1 MGIQIR
7 EHSRQGSR
15 GGRALAAALARE
27 LRGDVRADPYT
38 RHLYASDASMYAR
51 EPLLVAFPRGADDV
65 AAAIAVAGR
74 FDVPVVT
81 RGGGTSLAG
90 QTAGGRGIVLD
101 TSRHMDAIG
110 EIDTEARRVRVG
122 PGVVQEDLNRAA
134 QRLGFGFGPD
144 TSTSNRATIG
154 GMIGN
159 NSSGS
164 HSIVYGTTIDHV
176 HELDVVLAD
185 GSTATLGPDAGPG
198 HLKAGLRDILRDHAE
213 SIATAYPKHWRQAGG
228 YRLDYLAREFE
239 LAKLVTGSEGTLV
252 AITEATVGLVPLPK
266 AKLFAVGHFDSLAG
280 AIAAT
285 EDALALDAAAVE
297 MIDRTIL
304 GLSRSKLEYRALSD
318 TIEGDPAALL
328 FVTFFGDTPEEAGAQ
343 LDRLERAWARH
354 GHGYH
359 TLRASSPAE
368 QEALTK
374 VRKAGLGLLMAA
386 SEGARRPLAF
396 VEDTAVAPDRLGDYV
411 ANFKEILDRHGLTAG
426 WYGHCSVGCLHI
438 RPFVDLTEPGGIDT
452 MRSVAEEIVDLVGRF
467 DGVNSSEH
475 GDGRAR
481 SEFNRRIFGDDLYEA
496 FREVKA
502 LFDPDNRLNPGVM
515 VDAAPI
521 TEDLRDPALPP
532 PGPLE
537 TRLSFDGGMRA
548 AADRCQR
555 IGACRKT
562 GIGVM
567 CPSYMATREE
577 EHATRGRANAL
588 VKALFDPHGRLNP
601 GVMVD
606 AAPMTDD
613 LRDPALPPPGP
624 LQTRMAFPGGM
635 RAAADRCQ
643 RIGACRKTG
652 AGVMCPSYMATREE
666 QHATRGRANALVKAL
681 SEPDPKAALG
691 DERLHEI
698 LDLCLECKAC
708 KSECPLSVDMASMKA
723 EFLSHYQDAH
733 GVPLRSRL
741 FGSIRRINRLGA
753 ALAPISNLPVP
764 RALLERVAGIDR
776 RRPLP
781 RFQRETLVRWQRRR
795 SRPAAGA
802 RGELVFLADS
812 FTTFTEPGIGRAAI
826 ELLEAAGW
834 TVRLESAGCCGR
846 ASISKGLLDKAR
858 GQAEA
863 MTARL
868 APYAE
873 RGVPIVGCEPSCLLT
888 LREEH
893 LSLQP
898 GDPRAEA
905 VAGQTRLV
913 EELLVEAIDDGA
925 LTLRPG
931 PRRIVFHGHCHQKAL
946 TGTKASVALL
956 ERIPGAEVVELDAG
970 CCGMAGSFGFEA
982 EHYDLSMQIGET
994 RLFPA
999 LRAEDPG
1006 TLVAATGVSCR
1017 QQIGHGVGLLARH
1030 PVELVRAA
1038 L

>member
-1 MGIQIR
+1 MAIQIR
-7 EHSRQGSR
+7 EASDR
-15 GGRALAAALARE
+15 RADVGKPLAAALRRE
-27 LRGDVRADPYT
+27 LGDVRDDAYT

-51 EPLLVAFPRGADDV
+51 EPLVVACPRAADEV
-65 AAAIAVAGR
+65 AAAIAIAGR

-90 QTAGGRGIVLD
+90 QTIGQGVVLD

-110 EIDTEARRVRVG
+110 EIDTDARRVRVG

-164 HSIVYGTTIDHV
+164 HSIVYGTTVDHV
-176 HELDVVLAD
+176 HGLEVVLAD
-185 GSTATLGPDAGPG
+185 GRQARLGLETGPFQDE
-198 HLKAGLRDILRDHAE
+198 LRDILRDHADA
-213 SIATAYPKHWRQAGG
+213 IASDYPKHWRQAGG
-228 YRLDYLAREFE
+228 YRLDYLAREFD

-252 AITEATVGLVPLPK
+252 AITEAEVGLVPLPK
-266 AKLFAVGHFDSLAG
+266 ARMFAVGHFESVAD

-285 EDALALDAAAVE
+285 DAALALDPAAVE

-304 GLSRSKLEYRALSD
+304 GLSRSKHEYRALSE
-318 TIEGDPAALL
+318 TIEGDPGALL
-328 FVTFFGDTPEEAGAQ
+328 FVTVFADTPDEARAR
-343 LDRLERAWARH
+343 LDRLEWDA
-354 GHGYH
+354 YH
-359 TLRASSPAE
+359 TIVAETAAE

-396 VEDTAVAPDRLGDYV
+396 VEDTAVAPERQSEYV
-411 ANFKEILDRHGLTAG
+411 AAFREVLDRYGLTAG
-426 WYGHCSVGCLHI
+426 WYGHASVGCLHI
-438 RPFVDLTEPGGIDT
+438 RPFVDLTKPGEIET
-452 MRSVAEEIVDLVGRF
+452 MRSVAEEILDLVVAF

-481 SEFNRRIFGDDLYEA
+481 SEFNRRVFGDDLYEA
-496 FREVKA
+496 FRKVKA
-502 LFDPDNRLNPGVM
+502 LFDPHNRLNPGVM
-515 VDAAPI
+515 VDAAPM

-537 TRLSFDGGMRA
+537 TRLHFPGGMRA

-588 VKALFDPHGRLNP
+588 VKALSSPDP
-601 GVMVD
+601 
-606 AAPMTDD
+606 
-613 LRDPALPPPGP
+613 
-624 LQTRMAFPGGM
+624 
-635 RAAADRCQ
+635 RAA
-643 RIGACRKTG
+643 
-652 AGVMCPSYMATREE
+652 M
-666 QHATRGRANALVKAL
+666 
-681 SEPDPKAALG
+681 G

-708 KSECPLSVDMASMKA
+708 KSECPLSVDMASLKA

-741 FGSIRRINRLGA
+741 FGAIRTLNRVGSATAPLSN
-753 ALAPISNLPVP
+753 LAP
-764 RALLERVAGIDR
+764 RRLLERVAGIDR

-781 RFQRETLVRWQRRR
+781 RFQRDTLIRWDGRRKPR
-795 SRPAAGA
+795 TGR
-802 RGELVFLADS
+802 ELVFLADS
-812 FTTFTEPGIGRAAI
+812 FTTFTEPAIGRAAI

-834 TVRLESAGCCGR
+834 SVRLESGGCCGR
-846 ASISKGLLDKAR
+846 SSISKGLLDRAR
-858 GQAEA
+858 GMAA
-863 MTARL
+863 DMTERL

-893 LSLQP
+893 LQLQP
-898 GDPRAEA
+898 GNRRAEA
-905 VAGQTRLV
+905 VASQAKLV
-913 EELLVEAIDDGA
+913 EELLVEAIDDGS
-925 LTLRPG
+925 LKLDPG
-931 PRRIVFHGHCHQKAL
+931 SRVAGARIVFHGHCHQKAL
-946 TGTKASVALL
+946 AGTRATVELL
-956 ERIPGAEVVELDAG
+956 RRIPGAEVVELDAG

-982 EHYDLSMQIGET
+982 EHYELSMQIGEL

-999 LRAEDPG
+999 VRREDAG

-1017 QQIGHGVGLLARH
+1017 QQIAHGVGREARH
-1030 PVELVRAA
+1030 PVQIVREA

>member
-1 MGIQIR
+1 MAIQIR
-7 EHSRQGSR
+7 EASHRRSDVGFE
-15 GGRALAAALARE
+15 LAAAMRRE
-27 LRGDVRADPYT
+27 LSDVRDDGYS

-51 EPLLVAFPRGADDV
+51 EPLLVVCPRDAAEV
-65 AAAIAVAGR
+65 AAAIAIAGR

-90 QTAGGRGIVLD
+90 QTVGGRGVVLD
-101 TSRHMDAIG
+101 TSRYMSAIG

-164 HSIVYGTTIDHV
+164 HSIVYGTTVDHV
-176 HELDVVLAD
+176 HGLEVVLAD
-185 GSTATLGPDAGPG
+185 GSTATLGPDTGPE
-198 HLKAGLRDILRDHAE
+198 AIRDGLREILRDHAD

-228 YRLDYLAREFE
+228 YRLDYLAREFD

-252 AITEATVGLVPLPK
+252 AITEAEVGLVPLPK
-266 AKLFAVGHFDSLAG
+266 ARMFAVGHFESVAD

-285 EDALALDAAAVE
+285 DAALALEPAAVE

-304 GLSRSKLEYRALSD
+304 ELSRSKHEYRALSD
-318 TIEGDPAALL
+318 TIDGDPGALL
-328 FVTFFGDTPEEAGAQ
+328 FVTVFADSPEEARAR
-343 LDRLERAWARH
+343 LDRLDWGA
-354 GHGYH
+354 YH
-359 TLRASSPAE
+359 TIVAETAAE

-396 VEDTAVAPDRLGDYV
+396 VEDTAVAPERLGDYV
-411 ANFKEILDRHGLTAG
+411 AAFREILDRHGLTAG
-426 WYGHCSVGCLHI
+426 WYGHCSVGCLHV
-438 RPFVDLTEPGGIDT
+438 RPFVDLTEPGGIET
-452 MRSVAEEIVDLVGRF
+452 MRSVAEEILDLVVEF

-481 SEFNRRIFGDDLYEA
+481 SEFNRRVFGDDLYEA
-496 FREVKA
+496 FRRVKA
-502 LFDPDNRLNPGVM
+502 LFDPNGRLNPGVM

-532 PGPLE
+532 PGPIE
-537 TRLSFDGGMRA
+537 TRLHFPDGMRA

-588 VKALFDPHGRLNP
+588 VKALSSPDP
-601 GVMVD
+601 
-606 AAPMTDD
+606 
-613 LRDPALPPPGP
+613 
-624 LQTRMAFPGGM
+624 
-635 RAAADRCQ
+635 RAA
-643 RIGACRKTG
+643 
-652 AGVMCPSYMATREE
+652 M
-666 QHATRGRANALVKAL
+666 
-681 SEPDPKAALG
+681 G

-708 KSECPLSVDMASMKA
+708 KSECPLSVDMASLKA
-723 EFLSHYQDAH
+723 EFLSHYQDVH

-741 FGSIRRINRLGA
+741 FGSIRTLNRLGSA
-753 ALAPISNLPVP
+753 TAPLSNLAP
-764 RALLERVAGIDR
+764 RRLLERVAGIDH

-781 RFQRETLVRWQRRR
+781 RFARDTLIRWDKRRTR
-795 SRPAAGA
+795 ATGR
-802 RGELVFLADS
+802 ELVFLADS
-812 FTTFTEPGIGRAAI
+812 FTTFTEPSIGRAAI

-834 TVRLESAGCCGR
+834 SVRLESGGCCGR
-846 ASISKGLLDKAR
+846 SSISKGLLDRAR
-858 GQAEA
+858 A
-863 MTARL
+863 MAADMTERL
-868 APYAE
+868 APYAA

-898 GDPRAEA
+898 DNPRAQV
-905 VAGQTRLV
+905 VAEQAKLV
-913 EELLVEAIDDGA
+913 EELLVEAIDDGSLA
-925 LTLRPG
+925 LDAGSRVAG
-931 PRRIVFHGHCHQKAL
+931 SRIVFHGHCHQKAL
-946 TGTKASVALL
+946 AGTKATVELL
-956 ERIPGAEVVELDAG
+956 QRIPGAEVVELDAG
-970 CCGMAGSFGFEA
+970 CCGMAGSFGFES
-982 EHYDLSMQIGET
+982 EHYELSMQIGES

-999 LRAEDPG
+999 LRGEGAG

-1017 QQIGHGVGLLARH
+1017 QQIAHGVGREARH
-1030 PVELVRAA
+1030 PVQIVREA

>member
-1 MGIQIR
+1 LAIQIR
-7 EHSRQGSR
+7 EASDRRTDVGKAFAT
-15 GGRALAAALARE
+15 ALRRE
-27 LRGDVRADPYT
+27 LRDVRDDAYT

-51 EPLLVAFPRGADDV
+51 EPLLVACPHDAAEV
-65 AAAIAVAGR
+65 AAAVAIAGR

-90 QTAGGRGIVLD
+90 QTVGQGVVLD
-101 TSRHMDAIG
+101 TSRYMNAIG

-164 HSIVYGTTIDHV
+164 HSIVYGTTVDHV
-176 HELDVVLAD
+176 HGLEVVLAD
-185 GSTATLGPDAGPG
+185 GSQATLGLETGPFQDE
-198 HLKAGLRDILRDHAE
+198 LREILREHAD

-228 YRLDYLAREFE
+228 YRLDYLAREFD

-266 AKLFAVGHFDSLAG
+266 ARMFAVGHFETVAD

-285 EDALALDAAAVE
+285 EAALALEPAAVE
-297 MIDRTIL
+297 MIDSTIL
-304 GLSRSKLEYRALSD
+304 ELSRSKHEYRALSE
-318 TIEGDPAALL
+318 TIEGAPGALL
-328 FVTFFGDTPEEAGAQ
+328 FVTVFADSPEEARAR
-343 LDRLERAWARH
+343 LDRLDWGA
-354 GHGYH
+354 YD
-359 TLRASSPAE
+359 TLVAESAAE

-386 SEGARRPLAF
+386 SEGSRRPLAF
-396 VEDTAVAPDRLGDYV
+396 VEDTAVAPERLGDYV
-411 ANFKEILDRHGLTAG
+411 AAFREVLERHGLTAG
-426 WYGHCSVGCLHI
+426 WYGHCSVGCLHV
-438 RPFVDLTEPGGIDT
+438 RPFVDLTEPGGVET
-452 MRSVAEEIVDLVGRF
+452 MRSVAEEILDLVVEF

-481 SEFNRRIFGDDLYEA
+481 SEFNRRVFGDDLYEA
-496 FREVKA
+496 FRKVKA
-502 LFDPDNRLNPGVM
+502 LFDPHGRLNPGVM

-532 PGPLE
+532 PGPLD
-537 TRLSFDGGMRA
+537 TRLHFPGGMFA

-588 VKALFDPHGRLNP
+588 VKALSSPDP
-601 GVMVD
+601 
-606 AAPMTDD
+606 
-613 LRDPALPPPGP
+613 
-624 LQTRMAFPGGM
+624 
-635 RAAADRCQ
+635 RAA
-643 RIGACRKTG
+643 
-652 AGVMCPSYMATREE
+652 M
-666 QHATRGRANALVKAL
+666 
-681 SEPDPKAALG
+681 G

-708 KSECPLSVDMASMKA
+708 KSECPLSVDMASLKS
-723 EFLSHYQDAH
+723 EFLSHYQDIH

-741 FGSIRRINRLGA
+741 FGSIRTLNRVGSA
-753 ALAPISNLPVP
+753 TAPLSNLAP

-781 RFQRETLVRWQRRR
+781 RFSRNTLVRWDRRRRR
-795 SRPAAGA
+795 STGRD
-802 RGELVFLADS
+802 LVWLADS
-812 FTTFTEPGIGRAAI
+812 FTTFTEPAIGRAAI

-834 TVRLESAGCCGR
+834 SVRLESGGCCGR
-846 ASISKGLLDKAR
+846 SSISKGLLDRAR
-858 GQAEA
+858 GMAA
-863 MTARL
+863 DMTERL

-893 LSLQP
+893 LQLLP
-898 GDPRAEA
+898 GDERAQV
-905 VAGQTRLV
+905 VASQAKLV
-913 EELLVEAIDDGA
+913 EELLVEAIDDGS
-925 LTLRPG
+925 LRLDPG
-931 PRRIVFHGHCHQKAL
+931 SRVAGSRIVFHGHCHQKAL
-946 TGTKASVALL
+946 AGTRATVELL
-956 ERIPGAEVVELDAG
+956 KRVPGAEVVELDAG
-970 CCGMAGSFGFEA
+970 CCGMAGSFGFES
-982 EHYDLSMQIGET
+982 EHYELSMQIGES

-999 LRAEDPG
+999 LREEDAG

-1017 QQIGHGVGLLARH
+1017 QQIAHGVGREARH
-1030 PVELVRAA
+1030 PVQIVREA